1 MRESIDRG
9 ILPSIDRGL
18 GHVETAL
25 NLISSTVL
33 FLLMFYVTAEVAMR
47 YLFNRP
53 LPAHLELTQLL
64 IAPSVFLAL
73 SYVQAHNGHVGMDL
87 LVERLS
93 RRTRHAIEAFTL
105 AVALVAF
112 AIITWFSWDAAQ
124 LAWEMGDVTPT
135 AYLPTWWSKAAV
147 PVGCALLCIRLLL
160 QLIHRVVQVARPEQ
174 N

>member
-1 MRESIDRG
+1 MAESTDRG
-9 ILPSIDRGL
+9 VLPSISRGL
-18 GHVETAL
+18 GYVETAL

-73 SYVQAHNGHVGMDL
+73 SYVQAHHGHVGMDL

-93 RRTRHAIEAFTL
+93 PRTRHAIEAFTL

-112 AIITWFSWDAAQ
+112 AIITWFSWGAAQ
-124 LAWEMGDVTPT
+124 LSWEMGDVTPT
-135 AYLPTWWSKAAV
+135 AYLQTWWSKAAV
-147 PVGCALLCIRLLL
+147 PVGCALLCLRLLL
-160 QLIHRVVQVARPEQ
+160 QIVHRVAEVARTGRR
-174 N
+174 